1 MIEYSNDQ
9 YRPDQV
15 FILTPDFFLVV
26 FSFVFYLQSG
36 EGLLLRSSNLETVR
50 RSIS

>member
-1 MIEYSNDQ
+1 MTNID
-9 YRPDQV
+9 
-15 FILTPDFFLVV
+15 LTKFLSLPQIFLVV